1 MKAAVG
7 QVWASTDPRD
17 VTLNV
22 RQERIVTDVPGPGDS
37 RHGTAFLRTTGSRFD
52 GSFGIK
58 LAKDGSIPR
67 HRYVSPGLDPQRQQD
82 AAQRADNL
90 EAEADELCQQALA
103 KRAQAEQLRESWML
117 PA

>member
-7 QVWASTDPRD
+7 QLWASTDPRD
-17 VTLNV
+17 VRLNV
-22 RQERIVTDVPGPGDS
+22 RQERVVTDVRDGY
-37 RHGTAFLRTTGSRFD
+37 AFLHTRG
-52 GSFGIK
+52 GAHGGAHGVK
-58 LAKDGSIPR
+58 LSASGSIPR
-67 HRYVSPGLDPQRQQD
+67 HRYVSAGLDPQRQQD

-90 EAEADELCQQALA
+90 EAEADELYQQALA